1 MNGFKVHNIKRIII
15 TAVFLLGIVA
25 FISTRPSAQ
34 NRALAAVPEYSGAA
48 SVTLNNN
55 QPEFTDE
62 EITTASYEQY
72 GSLDSYGRCTTAIA
86 CIGTDLMP
94 TEERG
99 SIGMIKPTGWNQN
112 KYPGIVDSE
121 PPYLYNRCHLIG
133 YQLTGENANEC
144 NLVTGTRYMNVDGML
159 TYENEVASYIKNTGN
174 HVMYRVTPIFEGSNL
189 LCSGVQMEAYSVEDS
204 GKGVSFNVYCYN
216 VQPGVIIDYAD
227 GSNSADPNYT
237 ESIASETNTQ
247 QTEADATNS
256 NNSLTSELD
265 STNNGIT
272 SSTDVANGTSAQSNS
287 NTALAGAAA
296 ATIAAESQN
305 SATTGST
312 TVGTTTSSEASTV
325 TEEISESA
333 ESPACNYVAN
343 KNTKKFHYPS
353 CSSVSDMKESNK
365 LYYEGTRDELINQ
378 GYEPCKRCNP

>member
-15 TAVFLLGIVA
+15 TAMFLLGLIA

-72 GSLDSYGRCTTAIA
+72 GALDSYGRCTTAVA

-94 TEERG
+94 SEERG

-133 YQLTGENANEC
+133 YQLTGENANER

-159 TYENEVASYIKNTGN
+159 PYENEVASYIKNTGN
-174 HVMYRVTPIFEGSNL
+174 HVMYRVTPIFEDSNL

-204 GKGVSFNVYCYN
+204 GKGISFNVYCYN
-216 VQPGVIIDYAD
+216 VQPGVIIDYTD
-227 GSNSADPNYT
+227 GSNSADPSYT
-237 ESIASETNTQ
+237 GSTS
-247 QTEADATNS
+247 TEATIQQSGTDITD
-256 NNSLTSELD
+256 NNSATS
-265 STNNGIT
+265 G
-272 SSTDVANGTSAQSNS
+272 TDTANGTSAQSNS

-312 TVGTTTSSEASTV
+312 TVGTTTSSEAFTV

>member
-15 TAVFLLGIVA
+15 TAMFLLGLIA
-25 FISTRPSAQ
+25 FISTRPNAQ
-34 NRALAAVPEYSGAA
+34 NKALAAVPEYSGAA

-55 QPEFTDE
+55 QPEFTDD

-72 GSLDSYGRCTTAIA
+72 GALDSYGRCTTTIA

-159 TYENEVASYIKNTGN
+159 PYENEVASYIKNTGN

-216 VQPGVIIDYAD
+216 VQPGVIIDYID

-237 ESIASETNTQ
+237 GSTTSETNIQ
-247 QTEADATNS
+247 QSGTDATDNS
-256 NNSLTSELD
+256 NNATS
-265 STNNGIT
+265 G
-272 SSTDVANGTSAQSNS
+272 TDTANGNDAQSNG
-287 NTALAGAAA
+287 NTA
-296 ATIAAESQN
+296 
-305 SATTGST
+305 
-312 TVGTTTSSEASTV
+312 EASTV

>member
-1 MNGFKVHNIKRIII
+1 MNGFRIRNINRIII
-15 TAVFLLGIVA
+15 TAAFLLGLIA
-25 FISTRPSAQ
+25 FISTRPNAQ
-34 NRALAAVPEYSGAA
+34 NKALAAVPEYSGAA
-48 SVTLNNN
+48 SVSLNNN
-55 QPEFTDE
+55 QPEFTDD

-72 GSLDSYGRCTTAIA
+72 GALDSYGRCTTAVA

-94 TEERG
+94 SEERE

-133 YQLTGENANEC
+133 YQLTGENANER

-159 TYENEVASYIKNTGN
+159 PYENEVANYIKNTGN
-174 HVMYRVTPIFEGSNL
+174 HVMYRVTPIFEDSNL

-216 VQPGVIIDYAD
+216 VQPGVIIDYTD
-227 GSNSADPNYT
+227 GSNSADPSYT
-237 ESIASETNTQ
+237 GSTS
-247 QTEADATNS
+247 TEATIQQSGTDITD
-256 NNSLTSELD
+256 NNSATS
-265 STNNGIT
+265 G
-272 SSTDVANGTSAQSNS
+272 TDTANGTSAQSNS

-312 TVGTTTSSEASTV
+312 TVGTTTSSEAFTV

-333 ESPACNYVAN
+333 ESPSCNYVAN

-365 LYYEGTRDELINQ
+365 LYYEGTRDELISQ